1 MHTENVRSNEMFYC
15 FASPYKDAEC
25 MHPVKKKKSTFL
37 WSITEATQEWRKETN
52 FTPQPLAPAQNVPQ
66 AGS

>member
-25 MHPVKKKKSTFL
+25 MHPVKKKVHSYGALLKQHKNGGSRQTL
-37 WSITEATQEWRKETN
+37 LLNLLHQHKMCHKLETE
-52 FTPQPLAPAQNVPQ
+52 
-66 AGS
+66 